1 MEKDLEKMYQD
12 KIRRLEEDISG
23 LRMSR
28 RIMMT
33 LLEQTQINGR
43 AEQERLL
50 NENRRLNKQVS
61 AYARQSVSYTHLD
74 VYKRQTLNRNCARN
88 CSTAALMKLLLL
100 QC

>member
-1 MEKDLEKMYQD
+1 VKIHIITPGRDIMEKDLEKIYQD

-33 LLEQTQINGR
+33 LLEQAQINQK

-50 NENRRLNKQVS
+50 GENRRLNRQVALYAKQLWQMKTRVS
-61 AYARQSVSYTHLD
+61 VRED
-74 VYKRQTLNRNCARN
+74 
-88 CSTAALMKLLLL
+88 
-100 QC
+100 

>member
-33 LLEQTQINGR
+33 LLEQR
-43 AEQERLL
+43 ELFLL
-50 NENRRLNKQVS
+50 IRSIV
-61 AYARQSVSYTHLD
+61 
-74 VYKRQTLNRNCARN
+74 C
-88 CSTAALMKLLLL
+88 
-100 QC
+100 

>member
-1 MEKDLEKMYQD
+1 MEKDLERMYQD

-61 AYARQSVSYTHLD
+61 AYARQLWHL
-74 VYKRQTLNRNCARN
+74 KT
-88 CSTAALMKLLLL
+88 STNISEE
-100 QC
+100 

>member
-61 AYARQSVSYTHLD
+61 AYARQLWHL
-74 VYKRQTLNRNCARN
+74 KTSNNR
-88 CSTAALMKLLLL
+88 SEE
-100 QC
+100 

>member
-61 AYARQSVSYTHLD
+61 AYARQL
-74 VYKRQTLNRNCARN
+74 
-88 CSTAALMKLLLL
+88 
-100 QC
+100 

>member
-1 MEKDLEKMYQD
+1 MYQD
-12 KIRRLEEDISG
+12 KIRRLVEDISG

-33 LLEQTQINGR
+33 LLEQTQSNGR

-61 AYARQSVSYTHLD
+61 AYARQLWHL
-74 VYKRQTLNRNCARN
+74 KTINNI
-88 CSTAALMKLLLL
+88 SEE
-100 QC
+100 

>member
-1 MEKDLEKMYQD
+1 MEKDLETMYQD

-61 AYARQSVSYTHLD
+61 AYARQLWHL
-74 VYKRQTLNRNCARN
+74 KTSNNI
-88 CSTAALMKLLLL
+88 SEE
-100 QC
+100 